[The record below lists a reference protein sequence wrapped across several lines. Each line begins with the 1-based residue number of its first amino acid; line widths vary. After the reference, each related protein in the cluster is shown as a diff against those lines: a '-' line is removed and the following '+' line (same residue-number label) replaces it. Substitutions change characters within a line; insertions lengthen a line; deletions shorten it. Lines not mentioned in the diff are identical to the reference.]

1 MQRDDISLQL
11 EKQQRVVHTQ
21 CLSAC
26 TEFKR
31 FVAVSRAGDRTTIR
45 LCPYEGPQ
53 SPL

>member
-11 EKQQRVVHTQ
+11 EKQQSSTHAV
-21 CLSAC
+21 LSAC